1 MPLTQFKPESSDGS
15 REDVGKPDFG
25 VEVLSDESER
35 PSAAIGPGLVSWLVR
50 RRISGLLFR
59 TLLAV
64 LIGSLILRIASQAMG
79 QMLQFYLAHIDRHY
93 FNISYTARGFITA
106 SFFVTELL
114 GSLVLGALSDRYGR
128 KVFIV
133 LGPVFGAIAVQIA
146 SMTTAIWLLV
156 ITRLLAGLS
165 TASSIPATLGY
176 ISEVTSGRPK
186 LRARIVGLFEIT
198 LFGGIAIGAEVAGSL
213 FRAFGRREAD
223 VAGVHL
229 TCPAFSLNALIFLLS
244 LAVFAWGLR
253 GLKEKRSDSLSPA
266 PDHRQLVQM
275 ISSVLQHYRS
285 ILRSRNVWQFVPAW
299 LAINSIIGLWVNH
312 SVGLMSGKDQF
323 ARQLLTGNI
332 SEAKVGHVFFILY
345 VLFAI
350 GVLAWSFILGRYRR
364 TTMMMIATG
373 GLFASLLAI
382 YGLNH
387 LASFSSPMYQPL
399 LGGLAIGLLVLSGF
413 TPAALT
419 YLADVT
425 EGQTS
430 DRGSIMGLYAVF
442 LGIGQ
447 LVGISL
453 GGKFAS
459 WAGIDGLVILSALLG
474 LITAWTLIVLRR
486 QEAPVLVSA

>member
-1 MPLTQFKPESSDGS
+1 MSLSQIEPESPEGGH
-15 REDVGKPDFG
+15 EDVAKPNLA
-25 VEVLSDESER
+25 VKVLSDETEAPSE
-35 PSAAIGPGLVSWLVR
+35 PAGPGLRSWLSS

-128 KVFIV
+128 KVFII
-133 LGPVFGAIAVQIA
+133 LGPVFGAIAVQIT

-176 ISEVTSGRPK
+176 ISEATSGRPK

-213 FRAFGRREAD
+213 FRAFGRQEAT

-229 TCPAFSLNALIFLLS
+229 TCPAFSLDALLYLAS

-253 GLKEKRSDSLSPA
+253 GLKEKAGASQSLA
-266 PDHRQLVQM
+266 TAHRQ
-275 ISSVLQHYRS
+275 LQHYRT

-299 LAINSIIGLWVNH
+299 LAINSIIGLWINH
-312 SVGLMSGKDQF
+312 SVGLMTGKDQF

-332 SEAKVGHVFFILY
+332 SEAKVGHVFFVLY
-345 VLFAI
+345 ILFAI

-373 GLFASLLAI
+373 GLFATLLAI

-387 LASFSSPMYQPL
+387 LASFSSPLYEPL
-399 LGGLAIGLLVLSGF
+399 LGALGVGLLVLSGF

-459 WAGIDGLVILSALLG
+459 WAGIDGLVMLSALLG

-486 QEAPVLVSA
+486 QEAPVLASA

>member
-1 MPLTQFKPESSDGS
+1 MSLLQIKPESQDARG
-15 REDVGKPDFG
+15 EDIPKPDLG
-25 VEVLSDESER
+25 VQVLGDESEG
-35 PSAAIGPGLVSWLVR
+35 PSEPLGPGLGSWLIR

-59 TLLAV
+59 SMMSV
-64 LIGSLILRIASQAMG
+64 LIGSLILRIASQTMG

-128 KVFIV
+128 KIFIV
-133 LGPVFGAIAVQIA
+133 LGPVFGAIAVQIT

-176 ISEVTSGRPK
+176 ISEATSGRPK

-223 VAGVHL
+223 FAGVHL

-253 GLKEKRSDSLSPA
+253 GLKEKTSESRSLA
-266 PDHRQLVQM
+266 TAHRQ
-275 ISSVLQHYRS
+275 LQHYRT

-312 SVGLMSGKDQF
+312 SVGLMTGKDQF

-332 SEAKVGHVFFILY
+332 SEAKVGHVFFVLY

-350 GVLAWSFILGRYRR
+350 GVLGWSFILGRYRR

-373 GLFASLLAI
+373 GLFATLLAI

-399 LGGLAIGLLVLSGF
+399 LGGLGVGLLVLSGF

-459 WAGIDGLVILSALLG
+459 WAGIDGLIMLSALFG

-486 QEAPVLVSA
+486 QELPVVAAA

>member
-1 MPLTQFKPESSDGS
+1 MSLTQITPESPDAS
-15 REDVGKPDFG
+15 REDIAKPDLG
-25 VEVLSDESER
+25 VQVLSDESEA
-35 PSAAIGPGLVSWLVR
+35 PSEPAGPGLGSWLVR

-59 TLLAV
+59 SLLAV
-64 LIGSLILRIASQAMG
+64 LIGSLILRIASQTMG
-79 QMLQFYLAHIDRHY
+79 QMLQFYLAHIDRNY

-128 KVFIV
+128 KVFII
-133 LGPVFGAIAVQIA
+133 LGPVFGAIAVQIT

-176 ISEVTSGRPK
+176 ISEVTSGRPR

-198 LFGGIAIGAEVAGSL
+198 LFAGIAIGAEVAGSL
-213 FRAFGRREAD
+213 FRAFGRQEAD

-229 TCPAFSLNALIFLLS
+229 TCPAFSLNALVYLVS

-253 GLKEKRSDSLSPA
+253 GLKEQAGDSASLA
-266 PDHRQLVQM
+266 TAHRQLVQM
-275 ISSVLQHYRS
+275 ISSLLQHYRT

-312 SVGLMSGKDQF
+312 SVGLMTGKDQF

-345 VLFAI
+345 VLIAI

-373 GLFASLLAI
+373 GLFATLLAI

-387 LASFSSPMYQPL
+387 LASFSNPLYQPL
-399 LGGLAIGLLVLSGF
+399 LGGLGVGLLVLSGF

-425 EGQTS
+425 EGQTA

-459 WAGIDGLVILSALLG
+459 WAGIDGLLILSALFG

-486 QEAPVLVSA
+486 QEVPVLAST

>member
-1 MPLTQFKPESSDGS
+1 
-15 REDVGKPDFG
+15 
-25 VEVLSDESER
+25 
-35 PSAAIGPGLVSWLVR
+35 
-50 RRISGLLFR
+50 
-59 TLLAV
+59 
-64 LIGSLILRIASQAMG
+64 MG
-79 QMLQFYLAHIDRHY
+79 QMLQFYFSHINSHY
-93 FNISYTARGFITA
+93 FPISHTTRGFITA

-128 KVFIV
+128 KRFII
-133 LGPVFGAIAVQIA
+133 LGPLFGAIAVQIT
-146 SMTTAIWLLV
+146 SMTTAVWLLV

-198 LFGGIAIGAEVAGSL
+198 LFGGIAIGVEVAGRL
-213 FRAFGRREAD
+213 FRDFGRQEAD

-229 TCPAFSLNALIFLLS
+229 TCPAFSLNALIFLTS

-253 GLKEKRSDSLSPA
+253 GLKEVRGDLGSMA
-266 PDHRQLVQM
+266 TARQKLE
-275 ISSVLQHYRS
+275 HYRT

-299 LAINSIIGLWVNH
+299 IAINSIIGLWVNH
-312 SVGLMSGKDQF
+312 SVGLMTDNVHF

-332 SEAKVGHVFFILY
+332 SEAKVSHVFFILY
-345 VLFAI
+345 VLFAM

-373 GLFASLLAI
+373 GLFATLLAI

-387 LASFSSPMYQPL
+387 LASFSSPLYEPL
-399 LGGLAIGLLVLSGF
+399 LGGLGVGLLVLSGF

-425 EGQTS
+425 EGQAS
-430 DRGSIMGLYAVF
+430 DRGSIMGLYLVF
-442 LGIGQ
+442 FGIGQ
-447 LVGISL
+447 LVGIVL

-459 WAGIDGLVILSALLG
+459 WAGIDGLVMLSALLG

-486 QEAPVLVSA
+486 QEAPVLASA

>member
-1 MPLTQFKPESSDGS
+1 MSLTHIQPEGPDGG
-15 REDVGKPDFG
+15 RDDVAKPDLA
-25 VEVLSDESER
+25 VQVISNESEAVR
-35 PSAAIGPGLVSWLVR
+35 ESPGPGLGSWLVR
-50 RRISGLLFR
+50 RRISGMLFR
-59 TLLAV
+59 SLLAV
-64 LIGSLILRIASQAMG
+64 LIGSLILRIASQTMG

-114 GSLVLGALSDRYGR
+114 GSLVLGGLSDRYGR
-128 KVFIV
+128 KAFII
-133 LGPVFGAIAVQIA
+133 LGPVFGAIAVQIT

-198 LFGGIAIGAEVAGSL
+198 LFGGIAVGAEVAGAL
-213 FRAFGRREAD
+213 FRSFGRREAD

-229 TCPAFSLNALIFLLS
+229 VSPAFSLNAVIFILS

-253 GLKEKRSDSLSPA
+253 GLKEKSDDSPSPRPA
-266 PDHRQLVQM
+266 HRPLVET
-275 ISSVLQHYRS
+275 ISSLLQHYRT

-312 SVGLMSGKDQF
+312 SVGLMTGKDQF
-323 ARQLLTGNI
+323 TGQLLTGNI
-332 SEAKVGHVFFILY
+332 SEAKVGHVFFVLY

-373 GLFASLLAI
+373 GLFTTLLAI

-387 LASFSSPMYQPL
+387 VASFSSPLYQPL
-399 LGGLAIGLLVLSGF
+399 LGGLGIGLLVLSGF

-447 LVGISL
+447 LIGISV
-453 GGKFAS
+453 GGKFAT

-486 QEAPVLVSA
+486 QESPILAAV